1 MAWFVLRLLTFVLI
15 QHAAACMYN
24 SVCEAVPVQSIM
36 LQAVLEGLP
45 THGGGCIQ
53 TCTAVVMAAVAGGG
67 CWSALQCQ
75 GMHLCMSLVGS
86 DCHVCCEKAVQQTAS
101 QALAGW
107 SPVGLHVGH
116 DCTALYRSAHHRV
129 IRYVYNQQPGASLCK
144 CKQLPLH
151 AD

>member
-1 MAWFVLRLLTFVLI
+1 
-15 QHAAACMYN
+15 MYN

-75 GMHLCMSLVGS
+75 GMHLCVSLVVGRVYREQACAA
-86 DCHVCCEKAVQQTAS
+86 DS
-101 QALAGW
+101 QPVALAGW

-129 IRYVYNQQPGASLCK
+129 IRYVYNQQPGA
-144 CKQLPLH
+144 
-151 AD
+151 